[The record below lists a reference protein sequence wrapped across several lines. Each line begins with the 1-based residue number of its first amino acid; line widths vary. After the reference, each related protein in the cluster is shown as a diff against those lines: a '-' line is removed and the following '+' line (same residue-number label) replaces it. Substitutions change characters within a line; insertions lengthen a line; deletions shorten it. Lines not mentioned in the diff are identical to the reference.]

1 MLVNLGKFHEVIFHK
16 HKGNHTNQNKNIDQ
30 KKIKRY
36 QMLNF

>member
-1 MLVNLGKFHEVIFHK
+1 MLVNLGKFHDVIFDK
-16 HKGNHTNQNKNIDQ
+16 HNVNHTNQNKNIDQ